1 MYTFIEDDRG
11 VTATE
16 YCLLISLSGGT
27 AFLFLNSYAESIRSL
42 YFYIGN
48 IFGL

>member
-1 MYTFIEDDRG
+1 MYTFVQDERG

-27 AFLFLNSYAESIRSL
+27 AFLFLNTYAQSVASVHL
-42 YFYIGN
+42 YLGS
-48 IFGL
+48 IFGF

>member
-27 AFLFLNSYAESIRSL
+27 AFLFLNNYAETISSM
-42 YFYIGN
+42 YSYIGN
-48 IFGL
+48 ILSL